1 MCKMLNGSLKADLR
15 NCLRNIVDVKDV
27 AQRRDDSLGWVTDH
41 FLHLVIAFLHGVK
54 QQTLP
59 GE

>member
-41 FLHLVIAFLHGVK
+41 FLHLVIAFLHGV
-54 QQTLP
+54 
-59 GE
+59 